1 MAEKRVVPECIEWKA
16 DGSCAKFRFSEET
29 GLVSDLTACKPK
41 EKEKIIKEIKR
52 GFKVEE

>member
-1 MAEKRVVPECIEWKA
+1 MAEKRVVPECIEWNA
-16 DGSCAKFRFSEET
+16 NGSCAKFRFSEET